1 MEVIFSQFQPQIAFH
16 PGETLMEK
24 MNELGLD
31 SKEIAAQTNLSEETI
46 IGIIS
51 GKSAISLNVAQQLD
65 YFLII
70 PTHFWLNMQRN
81 YDNYIALEKL

>member
-1 MEVIFSQFQPQIAFH
+1 MEIIFSQFQPQIAFH

-31 SKEIAAQTNLSEETI
+31 SKEIADQTNLSEETI

-65 YFLII
+65 SFFKI